1 MAAVTSSPLFDR
13 VLTVGLTDVSTAAS
27 ARVVCPWRG
36 KIAKIYGVLNGAITV
51 ADAAVTFEIN
61 GTAVT
66 GGGMTV
72 AYDGSAAGDTFE
84 ATPTAAHYVNPG
96 DVIEII
102 TDGGST
108 DAAAFVATLVI
119 RAP

>member
-13 VLTVGLTDVSTAAS
+13 VLSVGLTDVSTAAS

-36 KIAKIYGVLNGAITV
+36 KIEKIYGVLNAAITT

-66 GGGMTV
+66 GAGMTV
-72 AYDGSAAGDTFE
+72 AYDGSAAGDTYE
-84 ATPTAAHYVNPG
+84 VTPTAAHYVEPG

-102 TDGGST
+102 TDGASST
-108 DAAAFVATLVI
+108 TAAFNATLVI